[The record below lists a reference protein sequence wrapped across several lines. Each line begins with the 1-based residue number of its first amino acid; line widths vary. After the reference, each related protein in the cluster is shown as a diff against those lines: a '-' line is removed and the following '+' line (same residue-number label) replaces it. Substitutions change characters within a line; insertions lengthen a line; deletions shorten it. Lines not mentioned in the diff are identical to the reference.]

1 MASKVSKEVNVLG
14 SELALG
20 TMFTVYSV
28 KLVTE
33 AKYKGKRCEQLSG
46 EHGAC
51 GKLVTS
57 VMSSCIW
64 QGVE

>member
-1 MASKVSKEVNVLG
+1 MVSKVFKGVNVLG

-20 TMFTVYSV
+20 TKFTVYLV

-33 AKYKGKRCEQLSG
+33 PKYKGKRAEQLSG

-51 GKLVTS
+51 GKLVTCYVFLHLS
-57 VMSSCIW
+57 GC
-64 QGVE
+64 